1 MEQNKVYYNDK
12 EDFYEENKIQI
23 IKIGKE
29 CNLADV
35 YEYMGFYENEQKKV
49 KRKIIKIID
58 LTESL
63 EGEELIKAKYFL
75 EGIYIYETSLL
86 SLEYFKIDD

>member
-29 CNLADV
+29 CNLDDV

-63 EGEELIKAKYFL
+63 EGEELIKAKHFL

>member
-29 CNLADV
+29 CNIGDI
-35 YEYMGFYENEQKKV
+35 YEYVGFHNDEQKRV
-49 KRKIIKIID
+49 KRKIIKVID
-58 LTESL
+58 LTETL
-63 EGEELIKAKYFL
+63 EGEELIKAKHFL